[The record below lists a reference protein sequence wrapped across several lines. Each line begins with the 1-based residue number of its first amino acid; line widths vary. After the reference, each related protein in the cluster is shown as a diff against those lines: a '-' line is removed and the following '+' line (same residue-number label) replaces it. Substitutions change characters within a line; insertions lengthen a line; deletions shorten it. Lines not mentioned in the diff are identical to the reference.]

1 VKPEQAARGDI
12 DRLLE
17 AAGWKVQNLRQINQ
31 GGARGVA
38 VREFPL
44 HSGAADYL
52 LFVDRAAVG
61 VIEAVGREAVDLRFT
76 HQPAFHA
83 EDQSAAF

>member
-1 VKPEQAARGDI
+1 MKPEQAAREDI

-17 AAGWKVQNLRQINQ
+17 AAGWKVQNLRQINL

-44 HSGAADYL
+44 HSGAADY
-52 LFVDRAAVG
+52 FAVCRSRCG
-61 VIEAVGREAVDLRFT
+61 WGHRSRGPRSCGFT
-76 HQPAFHA
+76 IYAPT
-83 EDQSAAF
+83 SISR